1 MKILHCLAQL
11 PMKTGSGVYFSTL
24 VEGMIKKGHE
34 NAVLY
39 GTQLPF
45 AEKTFNESLP
55 DKLQGSVK
63 EYPIKFLSAYEQEE
77 KTVFNADIPFPIAG
91 MSDIMPYASTVYSE
105 MNDEMYQKW
114 ISVFEKTLLRAKE
127 EFNPDVIISHHL
139 FILTSLVKKI
149 FSGKKIIGISH
160 GTDIRQIK
168 KNPWI
173 KTRYIQNLDK
183 LDLYFTV
190 SPKDIAEVQTIF
202 SANLEKIKLTGGGF
216 NPDIFNDKDRH
227 VFDGTFKL
235 CYAGKIS
242 DSKGVFELAKT
253 LPLIL
258 KKYPNTELT
267 LIGNATEEQK
277 NILLKNADYSE
288 NLKIVNA
295 SSQVCMCK
303 ILKQN
308 DIFIL
313 PSYYEALGLV
323 AVEALACGLFTVTTE
338 IEGLINLLGE
348 KINTSG
354 IIEFVKLPRIYDVDK
369 AYEEDKPAFVEA
381 LSEKIMLQMERLKSQ
396 KDFYSPVAEE
406 IKKHSWESII
416 DRIEEEIK
424 GTFSY

>member
-24 VEGMIKKGHE
+24 VEGMIKKRHK

-127 EFNPDVIISHHL
+127 EFNPNVIISHHL

-173 KTRYIQNLDK
+173 KTQYIQNLDK

-202 SANLEKIKLTGGGF
+202 SAPPEKIKLAGGGF
-216 NPDIFNDKDRH
+216 NPDIFNDK
-227 VFDGTFKL
+227 TYL
-235 CYAGKIS
+235 
-242 DSKGVFELAKT
+242 
-253 LPLIL
+253 
-258 KKYPNTELT
+258 
-267 LIGNATEEQK
+267 
-277 NILLKNADYSE
+277 
-288 NLKIVNA
+288 
-295 SSQVCMCK
+295 
-303 ILKQN
+303 
-308 DIFIL
+308 
-313 PSYYEALGLV
+313 
-323 AVEALACGLFTVTTE
+323 
-338 IEGLINLLGE
+338 
-348 KINTSG
+348 
-354 IIEFVKLPRIYDVDK
+354 
-369 AYEEDKPAFVEA
+369 
-381 LSEKIMLQMERLKSQ
+381 
-396 KDFYSPVAEE
+396 
-406 IKKHSWESII
+406 
-416 DRIEEEIK
+416 
-424 GTFSY
+424 

>member
-24 VEGMIKKGHE
+24 VEGMLKKGHE

-55 DKLQGSVK
+55 EALQGAVK
-63 EYPIKFLSAYEQEE
+63 EYPIKFAVTDEPAE
-77 KTVFNADIPFPIAG
+77 KKVFDADLPFPIAG
-91 MSDIMPYASTVYSE
+91 MSDVMPYTSTVYSE
-105 MNDEMYQKW
+105 MDDGMYQKW
-114 ISVFEKTLLRAKE
+114 LEAFEKKLRLARQ
-127 EFNPDVIISHHL
+127 EFNPDVVISHHL

-149 FSGKKIIGISH
+149 FGDKKIIGISH

-173 KTRYIQNLDK
+173 KEHYIQNLDK

-202 SANLEKIKLTGGGF
+202 AAPPEKIKLAGGGF
-216 NPDIFNDKDRH
+216 NPDIFSDKDKH

-242 DSKGVFELAKT
+242 NSKGVFELAKT

-267 LIGNATEEQK
+267 LVGNASEEQK
-277 NILLKNADYSE
+277 SILFKNAGDSE

-295 SSQVCMCK
+295 SSQICMCK

-323 AVEALACGLFTVTTE
+323 AVEALACGLFAVTTE

-348 KINTSG
+348 KITRSG
-354 IIEFVKLPRIYDVDK
+354 IIDFVKLPRIYDVDK
-369 AYEEDKPAFVEA
+369 AYDEDKPAFVEA
-381 LSEKIMLQMERLKSQ
+381 LAKKIMLQMERLKSG
-396 KDFYSPVAEE
+396 KDFYSPVAAE
-406 IKKHSWESII
+406 IKKHSWDSII
-416 DRIEEEIK
+416 DRIELAVAA
-424 GTFSY
+424 T

>member
-1 MKILHCLAQL
+1 
-11 PMKTGSGVYFSTL
+11 MKTGSGVYFSTL

-55 DKLQGSVK
+55 DNLQGRVK
-63 EYPIKFLSAYEQEE
+63 EYPVKFLSDYKQE
-77 KTVFNADIPFPIAG
+77 KTFNEDLPFPIAG
-91 MSDIMPYASTVYSE
+91 MSDIMPYTSTVYSE
-105 MNDEMYQKW
+105 MSDEMYQKW
-114 ISVFEKTLLRAKE
+114 ISGFEKNLLRIRE

-149 FSGKKIIGISH
+149 FPDKKIIGISH

-168 KNPWI
+168 QNPWI
-173 KTRYIQNLDK
+173 KERYIQNLDK

-190 SPKDIAEVQTIF
+190 SPKDISEVKNIF
-202 SANLEKIKLTGGGF
+202 SANLEKIKLAGGGF

-227 VFDGTFKL
+227 VFDGTFRL

-267 LIGNATEEQK
+267 LVGNASEEQK
-277 NILLKNADYSE
+277 AALLKNAGCIE
-288 NLKIVNA
+288 NLKIENA
-295 SSQVCMCK
+295 SSQICMCK

-323 AVEALACGLFTVTTE
+323 AVEALACGLFAVTTE

-354 IIEFVKLPRIYDVDK
+354 LIEFVKLPRIYDVDK
-369 AYEEDKPAFVEA
+369 VYEEDKPAFVEA
-381 LSEKIMLQMERLKSQ
+381 LAEKIMLQMERLKSQ
-396 KDFYSPVAEE
+396 KDFYSPLAEE

-416 DRIEEEIK
+416 DRIEKEIRAI
-424 GTFSY
+424 

>member
-63 EYPIKFLSAYEQEE
+63 EYSIKFLSDYVQGE

-91 MSDIMPYASTVYSE
+91 MSDIMPYTSTVYSE

-127 EFNPDVIISHHL
+127 EFNPDIIISHHL

-173 KTRYIQNLDK
+173 KTPYIQN
-183 LDLYFTV
+183 
-190 SPKDIAEVQTIF
+190 
-202 SANLEKIKLTGGGF
+202 
-216 NPDIFNDKDRH
+216 
-227 VFDGTFKL
+227 
-235 CYAGKIS
+235 
-242 DSKGVFELAKT
+242 
-253 LPLIL
+253 
-258 KKYPNTELT
+258 
-267 LIGNATEEQK
+267 
-277 NILLKNADYSE
+277 
-288 NLKIVNA
+288 
-295 SSQVCMCK
+295 
-303 ILKQN
+303 
-308 DIFIL
+308 
-313 PSYYEALGLV
+313 
-323 AVEALACGLFTVTTE
+323 
-338 IEGLINLLGE
+338 
-348 KINTSG
+348 
-354 IIEFVKLPRIYDVDK
+354 
-369 AYEEDKPAFVEA
+369 
-381 LSEKIMLQMERLKSQ
+381 
-396 KDFYSPVAEE
+396 
-406 IKKHSWESII
+406 
-416 DRIEEEIK
+416 
-424 GTFSY
+424 

>member
-55 DKLQGSVK
+55 DNLQGRVK
-63 EYPIKFLSAYEQEE
+63 EYPVKFLSDYKQE
-77 KTVFNADIPFPIAG
+77 KTFNEDLPFPIAG
-91 MSDIMPYASTVYSE
+91 MSDIMPYTSTVYSE
-105 MNDEMYQKW
+105 MSDEMYQKW
-114 ISVFEKTLLRAKE
+114 ISVFEKNLLRIRE

-149 FSGKKIIGISH
+149 FPDKKIIGISH

-168 KNPWI
+168 QNPWI
-173 KTRYIQNLDK
+173 KERYIQNLDK

-190 SPKDIAEVQTIF
+190 SPKDISEVKNIF
-202 SANLEKIKLTGGGF
+202 SANLEKIKLAGGGF
-216 NPDIFNDKDRH
+216 NPDIFNDKNRH
-227 VFDGTFKL
+227 VFDGTFRL

-267 LIGNATEEQK
+267 LVGNASEEQK
-277 NILLKNADYSE
+277 AALLKNAGYSE
-288 NLKIVNA
+288 NLKIENA
-295 SSQVCMCK
+295 SSQICMCK

-323 AVEALACGLFTVTTE
+323 AVEALACGLFAVTTE

-354 IIEFVKLPRIYDVDK
+354 LIEFVKLPRIYDVDK
-369 AYEEDKPAFVEA
+369 VYEEDKPAFVEA
-381 LSEKIMLQMERLKSQ
+381 LAEKIMLQMERLKSQ
-396 KDFYSPVAEE
+396 KDFYSPLAEE
-406 IKKHSWESII
+406 IKKHSWDSII
-416 DRIEEEIK
+416 DRIEKEIRAI
-424 GTFSY
+424 

>member
-55 DKLQGSVK
+55 DNLQGRVK
-63 EYPIKFLSAYEQEE
+63 EYPVKFLSDYKQE
-77 KTVFNADIPFPIAG
+77 KTFNEDLPFPIAG
-91 MSDIMPYASTVYSE
+91 MSDIMPYTSTVYSE
-105 MNDEMYQKW
+105 MSDEMYQKW
-114 ISVFEKTLLRAKE
+114 ISGFEKNLLRIRE

-149 FSGKKIIGISH
+149 FPDKKIIGISH

-168 KNPWI
+168 QNPWI
-173 KTRYIQNLDK
+173 KERYIQNLDK

-190 SPKDIAEVQTIF
+190 SPKDISEVKNIF
-202 SANLEKIKLTGGGF
+202 SANLEKIKLAGGGF

-227 VFDGTFKL
+227 VFDGTFRL

-267 LIGNATEEQK
+267 LVGNASEEQK
-277 NILLKNADYSE
+277 AALLKNAGCIE
-288 NLKIVNA
+288 NLKIENA
-295 SSQVCMCK
+295 SSQICMCK

-323 AVEALACGLFTVTTE
+323 AVEALACGLFAVTTE

-354 IIEFVKLPRIYDVDK
+354 LIEFVKLPRIYDVDK
-369 AYEEDKPAFVEA
+369 VYEEDKPAFVEA
-381 LSEKIMLQMERLKSQ
+381 LAEKIMLQMERLKSQ
-396 KDFYSPVAEE
+396 KDFYSPLAEE

-416 DRIEEEIK
+416 DRIEKEIRAI
-424 GTFSY
+424 